1 MKKQKNT
8 ARKFAEEMQMP
19 ENAIHDTFSI
29 EMHGN
34 TEITV
39 EGCKG
44 MVEYD
49 DSLIAMNLGN
59 LIVRFHGADL
69 EISTFFEQQA
79 VIKGTVISVDF
90 SS

>member
-8 ARKFAEEMQMP
+8 VKKFAEEMQMP
-19 ENAIHDTFSI
+19 ESALHDTFSI
-29 EMHGN
+29 EMQGN
-34 TEITV
+34 SEITI

-49 DSLIAMNLGN
+49 NSLIAMNLGS
-59 LIVRFHGADL
+59 LIVRFHGNGL
-69 EISTFFEQQA
+69 EISNFFEQQA
-79 VIKGTVISVDF
+79 VIKGTVISVEF